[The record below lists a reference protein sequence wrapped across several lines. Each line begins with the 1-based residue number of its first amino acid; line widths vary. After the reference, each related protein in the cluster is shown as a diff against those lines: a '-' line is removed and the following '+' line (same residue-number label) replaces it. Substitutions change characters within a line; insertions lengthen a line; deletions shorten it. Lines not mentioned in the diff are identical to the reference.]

1 MGGIRYTYV
10 ILIFKVYIFS
20 AGICRIVYVYQIN
33 SPTNI
38 NFEQNT
44 FRQFEYTEQK
54 KVYTGADRKLEARL
68 ATDLFTA
75 PLSTFLSLSWSPV
88 IQNQRETLTPIG

>member
-1 MGGIRYTYV
+1 MGGSMYTYV

-20 AGICRIVYVYQIN
+20 DATCRIAYLYQTN

-44 FRQFEYTEQK
+44 SKQFESTEQK
-54 KVYTGADRKLEARL
+54 KGYTGEDKNLEEGEQKRL
-68 ATDLFTA
+68 ATGLFA
-75 PLSTFLSLSWSPV
+75 ALLPAHSLAFHGV
-88 IQNQRETLTPIG
+88 RGYRTR

>member
-1 MGGIRYTYV
+1 MYTYV

-20 AGICRIVYVYQIN
+20 AATCRIVYLYQIN

-44 FRQFEYTEQK
+44 SKQFESTEHK
-54 KVYTGADRKLEARL
+54 KVYTGEDKKLEEGEQKRL
-68 ATDLFTA
+68 ATGLFAA
-75 PLSTFLSLSWSPV
+75 PLTAHSLAFHGV
-88 IQNQRETLTPIG
+88 R